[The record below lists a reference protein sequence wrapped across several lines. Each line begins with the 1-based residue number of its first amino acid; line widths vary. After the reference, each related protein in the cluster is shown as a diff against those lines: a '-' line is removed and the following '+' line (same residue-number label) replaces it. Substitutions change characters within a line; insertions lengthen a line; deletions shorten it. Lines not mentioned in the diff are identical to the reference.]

1 VKLLR
6 PEGECYVRRS
16 PRLIT
21 SRLPSIFESTRQ
33 IDARFS
39 LRRNPKG
46 IGQYT
51 FAIVGIYKTTTTQK
65 RPAYEQ
71 NSSEHHHA

>member
-1 VKLLR
+1 M
-6 PEGECYVRRS
+6 CYVRRS
-16 PRLIT
+16 LGLIT
-21 SRLPSIFESTRQ
+21 SRLPSIFESIRQ
-33 IDARFS
+33 IDAGFS
-39 LRRNPKG
+39 LRRKAKR

-71 NSSEHHHA
+71 NSSEYHHA